1 MPTVIIEM
9 LEGRTVEQ
17 KALLAKKI
25 TDVIVEIFGSSS
37 EAVTVIYHELP
48 KTNLAKGGALFS
60 ERKT

>member
-9 LEGRTVEQ
+9 LEGRSYEQ
-17 KALLAKKI
+17 KAKLAKKI
-25 TDVIVEIFGSSS
+25 TDAIVEIFGSSP

-48 KTNLAKGGALFS
+48 KANLAKGGVLFS